1 MADFRDA
8 YLKDLVHTYRNY
20 QSLVDRALS
29 QVRNDQDFHAVI
41 GPGSNSIAIIM
52 KHVAGNLRSRF
63 RDFLT
68 SDGEKPDRNR
78 DGEFEMVTP
87 LSREE
92 ILDWWNGGW
101 AIAMRAIESL
111 MPADLERTIYI
122 RGQGMLVVEALNRS
136 ATHTAYHV
144 GQIVY
149 LVRHLTWPE
158 WTPLTIPKGK
168 SREFTERIR
177 EK

>member
-8 YLKDLVHTYRNY
+8 YLKDLVYTYRNY
-20 QSLVDRALS
+20 QALADRALS
-29 QVRNDQDFHAVI
+29 QLRNDADFHAVI

-52 KHVAGNLRSRF
+52 QHVAGNLRSRF

-68 SDGEKPDRNR
+68 TDGEKPDRNR
-78 DGEFEMVTP
+78 DGEFEMPTA
-87 LSREE
+87 LTRDQL
-92 ILDWWNGGW
+92 LDWWREGW
-101 AIAMRAIESL
+101 TIAMHAIESL
-111 MPADLERTIYI
+111 TAEDLERTIYI
-122 RGQGMLVVEALNRS
+122 RGKGMLVVEALNRS

-149 LVRHLTWPE
+149 LVRQATWPD

-168 SREFTERIR
+168 SGQAGH
-177 EK
+177 

>member
-8 YLKDLVHTYRNY
+8 YLKDLVYTYRNY
-20 QSLVDRALS
+20 RSLADRALA
-29 QVRNDQDFHAVI
+29 QLHHDADFHAVI

-52 KHVAGNLRSRF
+52 QHVAGNLRSRF

-68 SDGEKPDRNR
+68 TDGEKPDRNR
-78 DGEFEMVTP
+78 DGEFEMPTA
-87 LSREE
+87 LTRDQM
-92 ILDWWNGGW
+92 LDWWREGW
-101 AIAMRAIESL
+101 TIAMQAIESL
-111 MPADLERTIYI
+111 TPGDLERTVYI
-122 RGQGMLVVEALNRS
+122 RGKGMTVVEALNRS

-149 LVRHLTWPE
+149 LVRHLTWPG

-168 SREFTERIR
+168 SGQATH
-177 EK
+177 